1 MWFILLSLVMSLQLS
16 SSAVEI
22 LHQGSSLLVEDP
34 NDVMLSPNAI
44 FCAGFYAVGQNAYSF
59 AVWYSQTNG
68 ETQDATVVWMAN
80 RDYPVNGKGSK
91 LSLLPNGNLALRD
104 ADESHVWSTN
114 TVSLSS
120 VQLFLDNTGN
130 LVLRETKG
138 GGVVLW
144 QSFDFPTDTLLPQQV
159 FTRYAKL
166 VSSRSETNKS
176 SGFYSLFFDNDNV
189 LRLLYDGPEVSG
201 LYWPDPWLATWDAG
215 RSTYN
220 NSRVAVM
227 DTLGNFSSSDDFS
240 FLTSDYGTVIQR
252 RLVLDHDG
260 NIRVH
265 SRKNGG
271 EKWSITWQA
280 KARPCSIHGVC
291 GPNSLCSYHQ
301 NSSVK
306 CSCLP
311 GYKWKNDHDWS
322 FGCEPKFST
331 LCNKTQSR
339 FLYISNVELY
349 GYDYGILTNYT
360 LHQCQ
365 QLCLQLCDCKGIQ
378 YTYVFG
384 SGTYTCYPK
393 LQLRNAYQTPYF
405 NADLY
410 LKLPANSSYSFEGS
424 TDEHSVDCSSS
435 LSTVQLERAYDM
447 SHENRYVKFLLWFVG
462 GLGAFE
468 VLCIFVIC
476 FFVVRTRERK
486 YSGVDRRVYNLAMNG
501 FRKFSYSEL
510 KQATKGFREEIG
522 RGAGG
527 VVFKGVLLDQRVAA
541 VKRLKDANQGEEDFL
556 AEVSSIG
563 RLNHMNLIEMWG
575 YCAEGK
581 HRLLV
586 YEYMEQGSL
595 AQNIESD
602 ELDWTKRFDIALGTA
617 RGLAYVHEECLEW
630 ILHCDVKPQNIL
642 LDSNYHPKVAD
653 FGLSKL
659 RNRNDSSTYSSFSR
673 IRGTRGYMAPEWVL
687 NQRITSRVDVYSYG
701 IVVLE
706 MVTGKSATKYV
717 DGSDN
722 GVEKEHLGMVAW
734 LKDKEKNGCGWVGEI
749 LKPNVKGVYE
759 EDKIEALVRVALQ
772 CVEEE
777 KDKRPTMSQVVEM
790 LLKCR
795 REDDNLGS
803 SHVSV
808 IS

>member
-1 MWFILLSLVMSLQLS
+1 MSLQLS
-16 SSAVEI
+16 FSAVEI
-22 LHQGSSLLVEDP
+22 LHQGSSLSVEGP
-34 NDVMLSPNAI
+34 NDFMLSPNAI
-44 FCAGFYAVGQNAYSF
+44 FCAGFCAVGQNAYSF
-59 AVWYSQTNG
+59 AVWYAQTNG

-114 TVSLSS
+114 TISLSS

-130 LVLRETKG
+130 LVLSETKG

-159 FTRYAKL
+159 FTRYVKL
-166 VSSRSETNKS
+166 VSSRSESNKS

-201 LYWPDPWLATWDAG
+201 LYWPDPWLATWNAG

-227 DTLGNFSSSDDFS
+227 DTLGNFSSSDHFS
-240 FLTSDYGTVIQR
+240 FLTSDYGTLIQR

-265 SRKNGG
+265 SRRNGG

-280 KARPCSIHGVC
+280 KARPCRIHGLC

-301 NSSVK
+301 NSSVN

-311 GYKWKNDHDWS
+311 GYKRKNDHDWS

-339 FLYISNVELY
+339 FLHISHVELY
-349 GYDYGILTNYT
+349 GYDYGILKNYT

-365 QLCLQLCDCKGIQ
+365 QLCLQLCHCKGIQ

-393 LQLRNAYQTPYF
+393 LQLRNAYRTPYF

-410 LKLPANSSYSFEGS
+410 LKFPANSSYSFEGS
-424 TDEHSVDCSSS
+424 THEQSLDCSSS
-435 LSTVQLERAYDM
+435 LSTMQLERAYM
-447 SHENRYVKFLLWFVG
+447 SHENGYVKFLLWFVG

-476 FFVVRTRERK
+476 FLMVRARERK
-486 YSGVDRRVYNLAMNG
+486 YSGVDRRVYHLAMTG

-541 VKRLKDANQGEEDFL
+541 VKRLKDANEGEEDFL

-595 AQNIESD
+595 AQNMESD
-602 ELDWTKRFDIALGTA
+602 ELDWTKRFNIALGTA
-617 RGLAYVHEECLEW
+617 KGLAYVHEECLEW

-659 RNRNDSSTYSSFSR
+659 RNRNDTSTYSSFSR

-687 NQRITSRVDVYSYG
+687 NQRITSKVDVYSYG

-706 MVTGKSATKYV
+706 MVTGKSV
-717 DGSDN
+717 DGTDN
-722 GVEKEHLGMVAW
+722 GVVAW
-734 LKDKEKNGCGWVGEI
+734 LKDKQKNGCGWVGEI

-759 EDKIEALVRVALQ
+759 EDQIEGLLRVALQ

-777 KDKRPTMSQVVEM
+777 KEKRPTMSQVVEM
-790 LLKCR
+790 LIKCK
-795 REDDNLGS
+795 REDDNLHHLS
-803 SHVSV
+803 
-808 IS
+808 